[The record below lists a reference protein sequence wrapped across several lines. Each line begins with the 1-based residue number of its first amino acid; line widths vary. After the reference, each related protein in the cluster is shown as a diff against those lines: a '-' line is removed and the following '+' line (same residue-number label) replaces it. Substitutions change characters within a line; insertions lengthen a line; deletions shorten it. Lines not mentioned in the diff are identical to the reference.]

1 MGKVIDSM
9 KQDKESIYNACRLR
23 FIGRHILRPF
33 FIYAFSSHTRDRLSK
48 ELVSRMEE
56 MEDFTRQNT
65 TLKVNVCIDYS
76 GEWDIAQSCMKVV
89 KQRVLKLK
97 DGGKLEEEEESV
109 EDFMR
114 GMQRMA
120 VLRPRYG
127 G

>member
-1 MGKVIDSM
+1 
-9 KQDKESIYNACRLR
+9 
-23 FIGRHILRPF
+23 
-33 FIYAFSSHTRDRLSK
+33 
-48 ELVSRMEE
+48 